1 MSFEFHP
8 LCLKSEHFWDVFGFK
23 WTVRLLGRTI
33 DVGGGGGGGRAA
45 SKNGG
50 VFYVET
56 HTHTAASRYLLMFV
70 DAIFRLEKQA

>member
-1 MSFEFHP
+1 M
-8 LCLKSEHFWDVFGFK
+8 FGFK

-33 DVGGGGGGGRAA
+33 DVGGGGGRAA